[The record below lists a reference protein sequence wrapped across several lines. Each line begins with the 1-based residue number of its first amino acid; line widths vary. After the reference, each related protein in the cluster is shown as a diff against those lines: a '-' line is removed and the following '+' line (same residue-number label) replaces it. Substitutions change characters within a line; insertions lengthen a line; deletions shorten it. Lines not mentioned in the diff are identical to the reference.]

1 MMEIS
6 PWLVYW
12 LMQLDSI
19 CNFVKCIAVLGSI
32 LLIVLIIL
40 RIIVK
45 AYVEWDE
52 EAEAFY
58 TVTTPLYKFSSVV
71 IPIFVLL
78 NVFIPNTKT
87 VAAMILI
94 PPIVNNEQVQQ
105 IPDDI
110 LTFVRSVIKE
120 YTFDNKEK
128 K

>member
-1 MMEIS
+1 MEIS
-6 PWLVYW
+6 PWLIYW

-19 CNFVKCIAVLGSI
+19 CGFVEAIAVLGSV
-32 LLIVLIIL
+32 LLVVLFIL
-40 RIIVK
+40 RTIFK
-45 AYVEWDE
+45 EHADWDR
-52 EAEAFY
+52 EAEIFY
-58 TVTTPLYKFSSVV
+58 TVTTPLYKFSSVI
-71 IPIFVLL
+71 IPIFILL

-87 VAAMILI
+87 VAAMILV